1 MKLNSFNIEPIKLA
15 PAIYLVP
22 TPIGN
27 LEDITIRALRV
38 LASADVVACEDT
50 RHTGNLLKQYGIN
63 AKKFDSFHEHNEKT
77 KASALVSLVD
87 SGKSVALVTDAGS
100 PGISDPGYRLVHQ
113 AIESGAE
120 IVPLPGATAFVPAL
134 TASGMAVDSFVFLG
148 FPPQKKGRQTF
159 MKALA
164 EMQHTAILY
173 ESPYRAA
180 KLAEEIVEYCGAAR
194 RVCFCREISKVYEEF
209 IRGTA
214 EECQRELSGRQSVKG
229 EFVVIVGGAKCL

>member
-1 MKLNSFNIEPIKLA
+1 MKLDSLHIEPIKLE

-63 AKKFDSFHEHNEKT
+63 ANKFDSFHEHNEKT
-77 KASALVSLVD
+77 KAAALVSLVEA
-87 SGKSVALVTDAGS
+87 GKSIALVTDAGS

-113 AIESGAE
+113 AIESGVG
-120 IVPLPGATAFVPAL
+120 IVPLPGPTAFVPAL

-159 MKALA
+159 MKHLA
-164 EMQHTAILY
+164 ELEHTAILY
-173 ESPYRAA
+173 ESPYRAV
-180 KLAEEIVEYCGAAR
+180 KLAEEIVEYCGAER
-194 RVCFCREISKVYEEF
+194 QVCFCREISKVFEEF
-209 IRGTA
+209 IRGNA
-214 EECQRELSGRQSVKG
+214 SECLHQLSARQAVKG
-229 EFVVIVGGAKCL
+229 EFVVVVGGAKCL